1 MSNKTISINPLLFN
15 NSLKTKKK
23 RETLKPK
30 NNIQIISP
38 NVIKNKLLKRI
49 KEHKQKETQNLENNK
64 LKLNNSSLNNNNNS
78 LNQKDKEISNFN
90 DEFNDSINYLQTL
103 SKQNKIDNEKNSFE
117 FLQQKR
123 KEELERKTVKNH
135 SSIQQPMVNIDLPEE
150 LIYHPIINTDNSYKI
165 NTSLKSDNIP
175 YGILK
180 NGLKPTFKTW
190 NKSQK
195 NMSMNPSPNPVIEIT
210 PVEIEIPKEVKM
222 DPPAQVMIEPLN
234 EPMNEDRV
242 EKHPV
247 KVGKSKKNRTVQIWI
262 ACHKTR
268 KQKEENHDA
277 IRKTNLTT
285 VKNYLKNHRL
295 IKVGSTAP
303 TNLIRQIYE
312 NAKLYGDVTNEN
324 KQNLLYNF
332 EKDTKESE

>member
-1 MSNKTISINPLLFN
+1 M
-15 NSLKTKKK
+15 SLKTIQMDPSHLKITKTKKTK
-23 RETLKPK
+23 KVIMPPSVMIDQPNLR
-30 NNIQIISP
+30 QILLD
-38 NVIKNKLLKRI
+38 KLMKHRKTQKRI
-49 KEHKQKETQNLENNK
+49 EP
-64 LKLNNSSLNNNNNS
+64 SIMNNNFDEQCSFTSPVIPDMPLLDPVPEPIS
-78 LNQKDKEISNFN
+78 LKDK
-90 DEFNDSINYLQTL
+90 
-103 SKQNKIDNEKNSFE
+103 
-117 FLQQKR
+117 
-123 KEELERKTVKNH
+123 
-135 SSIQQPMVNIDLPEE
+135 
-150 LIYHPIINTDNSYKI
+150 
-165 NTSLKSDNIP
+165 P

-195 NMSMNPSPNPVIEIT
+195 NMNENVNIAPTCSTPTIEIT
-210 PVEIEIPKEVKM
+210 PVEIAIPQEVKIE
-222 DPPAQVMIEPLN
+222 PPAQVM
-234 EPMNEDRV
+234 EPMNETML

-324 KQNLLYNF
+324 KQNLIYNF
-332 EKDTKESE
+332 EKDSKESV

>member
-1 MSNKTISINPLLFN
+1 M
-15 NSLKTKKK
+15 SLKTIQMDPSHLKITKTKKTK
-23 RETLKPK
+23 KVIIPPSVMINQPNLR
-30 NNIQIISP
+30 QILLD
-38 NVIKNKLLKRI
+38 KLMKHR
-49 KEHKQKETQNLENNK
+49 KTQKKMEP
-64 LKLNNSSLNNNNNS
+64 SILNNNFDEQCSFPSPVIPEMPLETQPEPDPIS
-78 LNQKDKEISNFN
+78 LKDK
-90 DEFNDSINYLQTL
+90 
-103 SKQNKIDNEKNSFE
+103 
-117 FLQQKR
+117 
-123 KEELERKTVKNH
+123 
-135 SSIQQPMVNIDLPEE
+135 
-150 LIYHPIINTDNSYKI
+150 
-165 NTSLKSDNIP
+165 P
-175 YGILK
+175 YGVLK

-195 NMSMNPSPNPVIEIT
+195 NMISPTCPTPILEIK
-210 PVEIEIPKEVKM
+210 PVEIATPEVK
-222 DPPAQVMIEPLN
+222 IEPPPQILM
-234 EPMNEDRV
+234 EPMNEDIERV

-332 EKDTKESE
+332 EKDSKEPE